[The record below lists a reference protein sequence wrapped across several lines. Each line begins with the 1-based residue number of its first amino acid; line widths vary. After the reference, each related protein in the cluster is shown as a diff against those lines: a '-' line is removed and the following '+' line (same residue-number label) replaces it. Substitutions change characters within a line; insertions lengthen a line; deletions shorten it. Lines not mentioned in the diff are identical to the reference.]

1 MPRSKLSEN
10 WQLSSIKI
18 PNAPC
23 ADQTPGDIE
32 RWLRENVKV
41 GSEVAI
47 RETQGGL
54 LKYMR
59 GRVVRLGK
67 GMLEVVR
74 QKRDGGFDHS
84 AESFNYSGRNRW
96 HPKGQTRLVMP
107 TADVLGACDQC
118 MTDTGFMPGSPWSY
132 TTSF

>member
-1 MPRSKLSEN
+1 LSPN
-10 WQLSSIKI
+10 KI

-23 ADQTPGDIE
+23 ADQTPDEIE
-32 RWLRENVKV
+32 RWLREDVKV
-41 GSEVAI
+41 GSEVVI

-59 GRVVRLGK
+59 GRVVRVGK
-67 GMLEVVR
+67 AMLEVVR
-74 QKRDGGFDHS
+74 QRRDGSFDHS

-96 HPKGQTRLVMP
+96 QPKAQIRLVMP
-107 TADVLGACDQC
+107 TADVLAACDQC
-118 MTDTGFMPGSPWSY
+118 MGDTGFVPGSAWSY

>member
-1 MPRSKLSEN
+1 MSTRN
-10 WQLSSIKI
+10 V
-18 PNAPC
+18 PNSPC
-23 ADQTPGDIE
+23 KEQTPEEVE
-32 RWLRENVKV
+32 RWLRAEVQA

-67 GMLEVVR
+67 AMIEVVR
-74 QKRDGGFDHS
+74 LRRDGSYDHTG
-84 AESFNYSGRNRW
+84 ESFDYSGRNRW
-96 HPKGQTRLVMP
+96 NPTGQTRLVMP
-107 TADVLGACDQC
+107 TPDVLAACDQC
-118 MTDTGFMPGSPWSY
+118 MTDTGFMPGTAWTY

>member
-1 MPRSKLSEN
+1 MSSK
-10 WQLSSIKI
+10 
-18 PNAPC
+18 NAANSPC
-23 ADQTPGDIE
+23 AEQTPDDIE
-32 RWLRENVKV
+32 RWLRDEVKV

-67 GMLEVVR
+67 HMLEVVR
-74 QKRDGGFDHS
+74 QRRDGSYEHS
-84 AESFNYSGRNRW
+84 GESFDYTGRNRW
-96 HPKGQTRLVMP
+96 HPTAQTRLVMP
-107 TADVLGACDQC
+107 TAEVLVACDQC
-118 MTDTGFMPGSPWSY
+118 MTDTGFIPGSAWSY

>member
-1 MPRSKLSEN
+1 
-10 WQLSSIKI
+10 LSSK
-18 PNAPC
+18 NAPNSPC
-23 ADQTPGDIE
+23 AEQTPDEIE
-32 RWLRENVKV
+32 RWLREQVKV

-67 GMLEVVR
+67 AMLEVVR
-74 QKRDGGFDHS
+74 QRRDGSYEHS
-84 AESFNYSGRNRW
+84 GESFNYAGRNRW
-96 HPKGQTRLVMP
+96 HPTAQVQIVMP
-107 TADVLGACDQC
+107 TAEVLVACDQC
-118 MTDTGFMPGSPWSY
+118 MTDTGFIPGSAWSY

>member
-1 MPRSKLSEN
+1 MTSN
-10 WQLSSIKI
+10 KI

-23 ADQTPGDIE
+23 ADQTPDDIE
-32 RWLRENVKV
+32 RWLQENVKV
-41 GSEVAI
+41 GSEVVI
-47 RETQGGL
+47 RETQGGM

-67 GMLEVVR
+67 GMVEVMR
-74 QKRDGGFDHS
+74 QRRDGSFDHS
-84 AESFNYSGRNRW
+84 AESFNYAGRNRW

-107 TADVLGACDQC
+107 TANVLGACDQC
-118 MTDTGFMPGSPWSY
+118 MIDTGFMPGSAWSY

>member
-1 MPRSKLSEN
+1 
-10 WQLSSIKI
+10 LSSRN
-18 PNAPC
+18 NANSPC
-23 ADQTPGDIE
+23 AEQTPEDIE
-32 RWLRENVKV
+32 RWLREEIKP

-59 GRVVRLGK
+59 GRVVRVGK
-67 GMLEVVR
+67 AMLEVVR
-74 QKRDGGFDHS
+74 QRRDGSFDHS
-84 AESFNYSGRNRW
+84 GESFNYSGRNRW

-107 TADVLGACDQC
+107 TPDVLAACDQC
-118 MTDTGFMPGSPWSY
+118 MTDTGFMPGSAWSY